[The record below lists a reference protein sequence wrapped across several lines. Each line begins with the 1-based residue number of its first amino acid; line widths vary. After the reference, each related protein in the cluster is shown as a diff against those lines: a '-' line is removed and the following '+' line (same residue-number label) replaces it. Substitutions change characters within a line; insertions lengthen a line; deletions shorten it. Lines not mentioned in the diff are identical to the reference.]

1 MKTKN
6 RVISGLI
13 ISAILASGL
22 FAVNGEIDRKDE
34 KRKGEPSC
42 MMEKEKFHKGERGQR
57 GESHIFGIFKELNL
71 TSEQQTKI
79 EQIVA
84 DVRKNEITP
93 DVAFTKDSF
102 DKNKFISMM
111 NDRRDNMI
119 KSQAEIM
126 EKSYAILTAKQ
137 KEQLK
142 VLMDLRKERMENNKA
157 FSKAL

>member
-6 RVISGLI
+6 RIFTGILISTV
-13 ISAILASGL
+13 LASGL
-22 FAVNGEIDRKDE
+22 FAMGDMDKKDRKNIE
-34 KRKGEPSC
+34 NKC
-42 MMEKEKFHKGERGQR
+42 MMSEETMMKHHKETILHLFN
-57 GESHIFGIFKELNL
+57 ELNL
-71 TSEQQTKI
+71 TGEQKIKI

-84 DVRKNEITP
+84 DVRKNEKTP

-102 DKNKFISMM
+102 DKDKFISIM

-119 KSQAEIM
+119 KSQAEII

-142 VLMDLRKERMENNKA
+142 VLIDLRKERMNK
-157 FSKAL
+157 KL